1 VSTVNL
7 VMRRLGPPDADALG
21 SFLAANDLPELKRR
35 FNPFPLTRATALSLL
50 GAERSD
56 RFYGGFVGD
65 AWAAFAMLRGWDEG
79 FDVPS
84 LGVLVD
90 RQWQGRG
97 IGGWITDFAI
107 DEARR
112 LKCRR
117 VRLSVYA
124 SNDAALRIYVRR
136 GFLEVSREPVE
147 VQGEPD
153 ERIVMLLSLDAPAL
167 PARED

>member
-1 VSTVNL
+1 MNARDL
-7 VMRRLGPPDADALG
+7 VVRRLRPPDADALG
-21 SFLAANDLPELKRR
+21 AFFVSNDLPDVRRR

-50 GAERSD
+50 RAERND

-97 IGGWITDFAI
+97 IGGRITDFAI

-112 LKCRR
+112 FQCRR

-136 GFLEVSREPVE
+136 GFLEISREPVE
-147 VQGEPD
+147 VLGVQD
-153 ERIVMLLSLDAPAL
+153 ERIVMLSSLDMPAL
-167 PARED
+167 PAKGH